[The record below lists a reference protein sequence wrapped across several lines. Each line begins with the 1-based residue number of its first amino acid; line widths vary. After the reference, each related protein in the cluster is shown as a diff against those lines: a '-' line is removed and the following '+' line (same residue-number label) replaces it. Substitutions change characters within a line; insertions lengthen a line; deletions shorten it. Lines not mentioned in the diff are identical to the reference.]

1 MTPTFGKTPVA
12 APPRAPLTTS
22 RIFWVWLPMAATWI
36 MMSVEGLL
44 VAAVVARLPDA
55 TVNLA
60 AFGVA
65 FAFALILEAPI
76 IMMLSAS
83 TALCKDREAFR
94 SLRRFGATLNL
105 GLTLLMLA
113 WTLSPLYPW
122 VAEKVMSL
130 DPEVAELS
138 RQALLVL
145 LPWPA
150 AIGFRRFYQGLL
162 VRHGQTRR
170 IAYGTTIR
178 LSGMGVTAW
187 LLFDA
192 PISGALIGGAAL
204 SVAVLVEA
212 LATRIMVADCVRQV
226 LATPHNGEPLTTPR
240 ILHFYIPLL
249 VSSVIALAIHPLVN
263 LFLGH
268 SRMALESLATYPV
281 VAALA
286 FVFRSMGLSFQE
298 VAIAFMDGTRQRFDK
313 LVRFALG
320 LGAGACVLQ
329 GVMALTPLSGL
340 WFGHVAGLAPNL
352 VDLSVPALQ
361 ILVTMPIFSVLLAF
375 YRALL
380 VWSTETR
387 AITWAG
393 LIETLAVLF
402 VLWVLIQPVNMIG
415 VYAASWAT
423 LIARGVDLTALYFW
437 GLPIVRRMR

>member
-12 APPRAPLTTS
+12 APPKVPLTTR

-44 VAAVVARLPDA
+44 VAAVVARLPEA

-60 AFGVA
+60 AYGVA

-76 IMMLSAS
+76 IMILSAS

-105 GLTLLMLA
+105 GLTGLMLA
-113 WTLSPLYPW
+113 WALSPLYPF
-122 VAEKVMSL
+122 VAEQVMSL

-138 RQALLVL
+138 RWSLLAF

-150 AIGFRRFYQGLL
+150 AIGYRRFYQGLL
-162 VRHGQTRR
+162 IRHGHTRR
-170 IAYGTTIR
+170 VAYGTTIR
-178 LSGMGVTAW
+178 VTGMGVTAW

-192 PISGALIGGAAL
+192 PIPGALIGAASL
-204 SVAVLVEA
+204 SVAVIVEA
-212 LATRIMVADCVRQV
+212 IATRFMVADCVREV
-226 LATPHNGEPLTTPR
+226 LNTPRDGEPLTLPR

-268 SRMALESLATYPV
+268 SRLEVASLATYPV
-281 VAALA
+281 VAALS

-298 VAIAFMDGTRQRFDK
+298 VAIAFMDGTRQRFRA
-313 LVRFALG
+313 LARFAVG
-320 LGAGACVLQ
+320 LGVGACLLQ
-329 GVMALTPLSGL
+329 GLMAFTPLSAI
-340 WFGHVAGLAPNL
+340 WFHAVAGLTPSL
-352 VDLSVPALQ
+352 VELSVPALQ
-361 ILVTMPIFSVLLAF
+361 ILAAMPICSVLLAF
-375 YRALL
+375 YRALF

-393 LIETLAVLF
+393 LFETVAVLAVL
-402 VLWVLIQPVNMIG
+402 WILIQPVNMIG

-423 LIARGVDLTALYFW
+423 LIARAVDLLALVFW
-437 GLPIVRRMR
+437 GIPIIRRMK